1 MLYLVDHNS
10 KVIYAWSAKCGCS
23 HIKNIYW
30 FYMGKDINKIENIH
44 LGTDQYL
51 PRDIQNYTTIIVGR
65 NPYKKVVSGF
75 IDKIGYNEQLR
86 QKFKTQN
93 INKHNM
99 ITSLYNKILPFTFS
113 CFVDELIKNNWKR
126 IDDHHFTPQT
136 TEKFN
141 KILFSSKDIKIY
153 DICNIDYEYIEN
165 LYNKKIPDYVMNSGR
180 NSNNDRIINDKSIN
194 KDVYDLNID
203 DYKDYKVDIKFF
215 FNEDIKNKVYN
226 YYLNDFIFF
235 KEHGINYTDLDATE
249 FIS

>member
-1 MLYLVDHNS
+1 MLYCVDRNN

-44 LGTDQYL
+44 LDTDQYL
-51 PRDIQNYTTIIVGR
+51 PRDIQNYTTIIVCR
-65 NPYKKVVSGF
+65 NPYKRVVSGF
-75 IDKIGYNEQLR
+75 IDKIGYNEELR
-86 QKFKTQN
+86 HKFQTQTE
-93 INKHNM
+93 IQ
-99 ITSLYNKILPFTFS
+99 TNKILPLVFS
-113 CFVDELIKNNWKR
+113 CFVDELIQNNWKR

-136 TEKFN
+136 SEKFN

-180 NSNNDRIINDKSIN
+180 NSNNDRTTSDKSIN

-203 DYKDYKVDIKFF
+203 EYKDYKVDIKFF
-215 FNEDIKNKVYN
+215 YNEEIKNKIYN

-235 KEHGINYTDLDATE
+235 KEHCINYTGLDTIE